1 MKLNENYFSNAT
13 TSSNMAEKQRVFA
26 DGFLF
31 KTKDNAPDFVIG
43 QISIKVEEAVEFLQN
58 NARNGWV
65 NLDAKYGWSGKP
77 YLELDTFVPDK
88 AKGKAKAAAEPQEEI
103 SEELPF

>member
-1 MKLNENYFSNAT
+1 
-13 TSSNMAEKQRVFA
+13 MAEKQRVFA
-26 DGFLF
+26 DGFIF

-65 NLDAKYGWSGKP
+65 NLDAKYGKSGK
-77 YLELDTFVPDK
+77 LDTFVPDK
-88 AKGKAKAAAEPQEEI
+88 AKGKAKAAAEPKEEI